1 MLKFYSYYNVGGYK
15 DMYLGDS
22 SMKAT
27 EIHYL
32 PLLSIWKKKAAA
44 GDSEADAKIK
54 LTENLSKIQILSNKD
69 SFGLPEEATLM
80 FSHGGY
86 KVINKQTSNGESIF
100 AIRDIESSSK
110 DESGRDI
117 SFLMVI
123 VGTTEDD
130 AITLEKVTA
139 YASSHLETF
148 CKELAGLF
156 YYDAEK
162 NGVVFKLS
170 SMNAII
176 KRIASEANNTLL
188 TIDGVKNVKAKR
200 GTVSLLVLPEGLTKD
215 FALAEQ
221 GIKGVPVQSVSIS
234 EILPLDNQKKMIALL
249 QNINGVKKSLFT
261 DRRILYIV
269 GGSVF
274 IGFLIGYFLGRQ

>member
-1 MLKFYSYYNVGGYK
+1 MLKYYSYYNVGGYK

-27 EIHYL
+27 ETHYL
-32 PLLSIWKKKAAA
+32 PLLSIWKKKAAS
-44 GDSEADAKIK
+44 GDSEADAKVK
-54 LTENLSKIQILSNKD
+54 LNENLSKIQILSSKD
-69 SFGLPEEATLM
+69 NFGLPEEATLM

-86 KVINKQTSNGESIF
+86 KVINKLTSNGESIF

-110 DESGRDI
+110 DESGRNI
-117 SFLMVI
+117 PFLIVI

-130 AITLEKVTA
+130 VVSLEKVTA
-139 YASSHLETF
+139 YASSHLESF
-148 CKELAGLF
+148 SKELADLF
-156 YYDAEK
+156 YYDADK

-176 KRIASEANNTLL
+176 KRIISEANNTLL
-188 TIDGVKNVKAKR
+188 TIDGVKKVKAKR
-200 GTVSLLVLPEGLTKD
+200 GGVSLLVLPEGLTKD
-215 FALAEQ
+215 YALAEQ
-221 GIKGVPVQSVSIS
+221 GIKGVSVLSIS
-234 EILPLDNQKKMIALL
+234 IEQILPLDNQKKLIAILK
-249 QNINGVKKSLFT
+249 NVNGIKKSLFT

-274 IGFLIGYFLGRQ
+274 LGFLIGYFWGRQ